1 MNDRKRTAF
10 LNSLRIMVALS
21 AGIRVLRVSGDAA
34 VSQYSA
40 SRTEALPG

>member
-1 MNDRKRTAF
+1 
-10 LNSLRIMVALS
+10 MVPYL
-21 AGIRVLRVSGDAA
+21 AGIRVLRGSGDAA